1 MNGLKDTL
9 TTVFGIVLV
18 LATAVNTY
26 LESLCATCTVE
37 FLPLVIAIVVAAI
50 AYFTGKNGNG
60 STKERLTIH

>member
-37 FLPLVIAIVVAAI
+37 FLPLVIAIVVAVI
-50 AYFTGKNGNG
+50 SWFTGKNGDG
-60 STKERLTIH
+60 TTKEKLTIH